1 MGKILTGILVV
12 LHMHGLSAN
21 QGLEKLQPIR
31 ELSANLG
38 LEKWQPIRGLTAE
51 QGLKDL
57 LNPKALEND
66 IRLNMEKFV
75 AQRKRIILPL
85 QPDWVVKHIQ
95 EKYGDLQKTLV
106 MIQFFTVMSS
116 DNFLN

>member
-21 QGLEKLQPIR
+21 QGLEKLQPIT
-31 ELSANLG
+31 
-38 LEKWQPIRGLTAE
+38 GLTAK
-51 QGLKDL
+51 QGFKDL
-57 LNPKALEND
+57 LNPTALEND

-75 AQRKRIILPL
+75 AQRKRIFLPI
-85 QPDWVVKHIQ
+85 QPDWVVKLIQ

-116 DNFLN
+116 DGLLN